1 MVDTVKIKNEVLELS
16 TETRKWQMQNGEYR
30 AMTKETF
37 SELMQP
43 KFEYLY
49 TNSKTLFER
58 CIMGDLN
65 MQQFNYMLSMLDKV
79 NDGKDYKAASQEVG
93 QKFVDIY
100 VKPLIDNK

>member
-1 MVDTVKIKNEVLELS
+1 MTDAVKIKSEVLDLS
-16 TETRKWQMQNGEYR
+16 NETRKWQMQNGDYR
-30 AMTKETF
+30 NMTKETF

-65 MQQFNYMLSMLDKV
+65 MQQFNYILSMLDKV
-79 NDGKDYKAASQEVG
+79 NAGKDYQSASQEIG

-100 VKPLIDNK
+100 VKPLIENK